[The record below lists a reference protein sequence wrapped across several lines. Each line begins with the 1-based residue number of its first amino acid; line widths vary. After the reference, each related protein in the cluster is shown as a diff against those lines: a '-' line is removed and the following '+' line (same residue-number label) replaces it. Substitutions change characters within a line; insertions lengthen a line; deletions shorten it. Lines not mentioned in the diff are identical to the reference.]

1 MKYMDDCSA
10 SKSPERKTT
19 DLTDNIFKQPLLEVS
34 NFLLNYMAS
43 RKNYKKLL

>member
-10 SKSPERKTT
+10 SKSRERKTT